1 VVKEEICDDDMKLP
15 FVNGRAVSWLHQVEE
30 SLAGSD
36 CKSQNSFNMQPLGEN
51 KVGNQYAS
59 MNSVSSQG
67 SSKSNNENVDMR
79 NSRDNSNGTSNR
91 NSKHI
96 RDSNGQIYD
105 TLQNNRKSSK
115 QRHSAVL
122 K

>member
-1 VVKEEICDDDMKLP
+1 MKLP

-30 SLAGSD
+30 SIAGSD
-36 CKSQNSFNMQPLGEN
+36 GKSQNSFNMQPLNTIEN
-51 KVGNQYAS
+51 KLGNQFSSMAS
-59 MNSVSSQG
+59 ISSQG

-79 NSRDNSNGTSNR
+79 QREGSSSNR
-91 NSKHI
+91 NSKHM

-105 TLQNNRKSSK
+105 TLQSNRKSSK